1 MKDKVVTVRVEDILW
16 EEMKKYSQD
25 HEISKSKIT
34 RDALIKYFSIYRNPL
49 PLILW
54 SRDEFTF
61 ALNCLTD
68 KQIESL
74 ADISYQNGLKA
85 MDILVKDLFNIGD
98 TTKLK
103 FSARNAISLLVN
115 YTFTEK
121 GQNWFSKVKTIWHK
135 NAVIIYG
142 NHKNGINFS
151 KYAKYI
157 IMRYTERFS
166 YNLIAEEL
174 NENKIYLEF
183 KFIKK

>member
-1 MKDKVVTVRVEDILW
+1 MKDKVVTVRIEDILW
-16 EEMKKYSQD
+16 EEIKKHSQD
-25 HEISKSKIT
+25 HAISKSKIT

-54 SRDEFTF
+54 SRAEFAF
-61 ALNCLTD
+61 VLNCLND
-68 KQIESL
+68 KQIKSL
-74 ADISYQNGLKA
+74 ADISFQNGLKA
-85 MDILVKDLFNIGD
+85 MDLLVQDLFNIENIKKF
-98 TTKLK
+98 KL
-103 FSARNAISLLVN
+103 SARNAISLLVN

-142 NHKNGINFS
+142 NHENGLNFS

-157 IMRYTERFS
+157 IIRFTEHFS
-166 YNLIAEEL
+166 YDLIAEEL

>member
-16 EEMKKYSQD
+16 EEIKKYSQD
-25 HEISKSKIT
+25 HDISKSKIT

-54 SRDEFTF
+54 SRDEFAFT
-61 ALNCLTD
+61 LNCLTD

-85 MDILVKDLFNIGD
+85 MDILVHDLFNIED
-98 TTKLK
+98 TTKCK

-135 NAVIIYG
+135 NMVIIYG
-142 NHKNGINFS
+142 NHENGINFS
-151 KYAKYI
+151 KYAKFI
-157 IMRYTERFS
+157 ILRYTEHFS
-166 YNLIAEEL
+166 YDLIVEQL
-174 NENKIYLEF
+174 DENKIYLEF